1 MTATSSARSLIA
13 SAKRIMLIT
22 HVAPDGDA
30 IGSLLGFSWA
40 LRAAGKETLPVSPDG
55 CPDTFRFLPGSAD
68 IRNKAQGPVDL
79 IITVDCADLGRAG
92 KPAEKLDRPPDI
104 NIDHHSTNPNFGR
117 LNFVDAAS
125 AATAEIL
132 TDLLPALGLSLA
144 QPVADCLLCG
154 VVSDTLG
161 FSTTN
166 TTARS
171 LAAAQTLMAAGADL
185 PSIYNLSLNRRSF
198 NAVQLWG
205 QALTRAA
212 LDSKLVWTTIPL
224 SVKAAVGYKGKGD
237 ADLVN
242 VLTTVNEADI
252 FVVLIEHENNE
263 VKISWRARPGHNVAK
278 IAKAFGGGGHISAAG
293 ANVKGTLDEVQE
305 KVLAATRQMMN
316 GE

>member
-1 MTATSSARSLIA
+1 
-13 SAKRIMLIT
+13 
-22 HVAPDGDA
+22 
-30 IGSLLGFSWA
+30 
-40 LRAAGKETLPVSPDG
+40 
-55 CPDTFRFLPGSAD
+55 
-68 IRNKAQGPVDL
+68 
-79 IITVDCADLGRAG
+79 
-92 KPAEKLDRPPDI
+92 
-104 NIDHHSTNPNFGR
+104 
-117 LNFVDAAS
+117 
-125 AATAEIL
+125 
-132 TDLLPALGLSLA
+132 
-144 QPVADCLLCG
+144 

-185 PSIYNLSLNRRSF
+185 PSIYNRSLNRRSF

-205 QALTRAA
+205 QALTRAT

-224 SVKAAVGYKGKGD
+224 SAKAAVGYKGKGD

-263 VKISWRARPGHNVAK
+263 VKISWRARPGYNVAK

-293 ANVKGTLDEVQE
+293 ANVIGTLDEVQE

-316 GE
+316 AEG